1 VLFNGVKRGC
11 NVTIFGFWP
20 STTFSFGVI
29 SARAHN
35 PILSHSQQK
44 FAIEISA
51 LEIKYGKI
59 KP

>member
-1 VLFNGVKRGC
+1 MKRGR
-11 NVTIFGFWP
+11 NVPVFGLWS
-20 STTFSFGVI
+20 STTFSLGVV
-29 SARAHN
+29 STRAHN